1 MAVSVINGVRL
12 FWEQTGDNGVPLV
25 LVHGSWGDHHNW
37 DAVVPGL
44 ARSFRVF
51 TYDRRG
57 HSQSERLPRQG
68 SIEEDVADLAAFIT
82 TNKLTSAHI
91 VGNSFGAAIAVKLAA
106 AQPELFATLSLHE
119 PPLIGMIDDD
129 PMFPVVR
136 ERIGA
141 VLTTLKSGDAEAGA
155 RQFVETV
162 ALGPGMWEK
171 LPPSQRQTFIFNAPT
186 WIDEMNEAESAMTVD
201 LDRLRI
207 FTRPTL
213 LSEGDQSPPFFA
225 IIVKKLAAALPQAQH
240 HVYRGS
246 GHIPHL
252 TDPDEFV
259 EVVSR
264 FIAEPPHPS
273 PSRRGAT
280 SIPRPT

>member
-1 MAVSVINGVRL
+1 MAVSAINGVRL
-12 FWEQTGDNGVPLV
+12 FWEQTGDSGLPLV

-44 ARSFRVF
+44 ARSLRVF

-57 HSQSERLPRQG
+57 HSQSERLPTQG

-82 TNKLTSAHI
+82 TNTLTPAHV

-106 AQPELFATLSLHE
+106 SQPELFATLSLHE
-119 PPLIGMIDDD
+119 PPLIGMIGDD

-141 VLTTLKSGDAEAGA
+141 VLTTLRSGDAEAGA

-162 ALGPGMWEK
+162 AFGAGMWEK

-186 WIDEMNEAESAMTVD
+186 WMDEMNEPESVMTVD
-201 LDRLRI
+201 LNRLRS

-225 IIVKKLAAALPQAQH
+225 AILKTIASALPHARH
-240 HVYRGS
+240 HVYRGG
-246 GHIPHL
+246 GHVPHL
-252 TDPDEFV
+252 THPDEFV
-259 EVVSR
+259 QVVTR
-264 FIAEPPHPS
+264 F
-273 PSRRGAT
+273 T
-280 SIPRPT
+280 V